1 LDNVK
6 PATRRGDVVPF
17 GAMSQVGAARH
28 AAAGSY
34 RFLPGIAPFS
44 SGTVAAPG
52 HQMVH
57 ATLRAPIPWRDGFAL
72 IDRHLR
78 AEGRPRAALAAIELR
93 SPAPF
98 SFDGFDAFNAGYQ
111 ALLKEWNLLVD
122 GANPIARTNVAPV
135 TRAPA
140 EPSLYGFGYTVPG
153 ATDRATFIVAGAG
166 EVRERGVGVE
176 GIVRHGETSPGAM
189 REKAAHVM
197 GIMRA
202 RLQGLGVTWTD
213 VTAIDVYTAQPI
225 ESFLADTVLAPAGAA
240 AIHGVRWF
248 PSRPPI
254 VGLEYEM
261 DLRGVAR
268 EILV

>member
-1 LDNVK
+1 MSQTSS
-6 PATRRGDVVPF
+6 ARDVV
-17 GAMSQVGAARH
+17 
-28 AAAGSY
+28 AGNY

-44 SGTVAAPG
+44 SGVAAAG
-52 HQMVH
+52 GFQVVH

-78 AEGRPRAALAAIELR
+78 AEGRPRAALCAIELR

-98 SFDGFDAFNAGYQ
+98 TFDGFDAFNAGYQ
-111 ALLKEWNLLVD
+111 ALLKEWNLLVA

-135 TRAPA
+135 AGAPP

-153 ATDRATFIVAGAG
+153 ATQRPTFIVAGAG
-166 EVRERGVGVE
+166 EMRERGVGVE
-176 GIVRHGETSPGAM
+176 GIVRHGETSAAAM

-197 GIMRA
+197 RIRQA
-202 RLQGLGVTWTD
+202 RLQGLGGAWSD
-213 VTAIDVYTAQPI
+213 VTTIDIYTVQPI
-225 ESFLADTVLAPAGAA
+225 EPFLADTVLAPAGAA

-248 PSRPPI
+248 PSRPPVI
-254 VGLEYEM
+254 GLEYEM

-268 EILV
+268 ELVV

>member
-1 LDNVK
+1 MSQTSS
-6 PATRRGDVVPF
+6 ARDVV
-17 GAMSQVGAARH
+17 
-28 AAAGSY
+28 AGNY

-44 SGTVAAPG
+44 SGVAAAG
-52 HQMVH
+52 GFQVVH

-78 AEGRPRAALAAIELR
+78 AEGRPRAALCAIELR

-98 SFDGFDAFNAGYQ
+98 TFDGFDAFNAGYQ

-135 TRAPA
+135 AGAPP

-153 ATDRATFIVAGAG
+153 ATQRPTFIVAGAG
-166 EVRERGVGVE
+166 EMRERGVGVE
-176 GIVRHGETSPGAM
+176 GIVRHGETSAAAM

-197 GIMRA
+197 RIMQA
-202 RLQGLGVTWTD
+202 RLQGLGGAWSD
-213 VTAIDVYTAQPI
+213 VTTIDIYTVQPI
-225 ESFLADTVLAPAGAA
+225 EPFLADTVLAPAGAA

-248 PSRPPI
+248 PSRPPVI
-254 VGLEYEM
+254 GLEYEM

-268 EILV
+268 ELVV